1 MKLAALLTSAGINTA
16 VCIVLFSL
24 YSILRKQPSLV
35 NVYFGA
41 KIAQVRS
48 RQQDAFRFDRFVP
61 SPSWILK
68 AWETSD
74 DEIYASGGLDAVVFV
89 RLIVFSVKLFT
100 YCQNSGHGLLA
111 YCVCPVI
118 IPLKG
123 WMTELHWFNF
133 LMNTWQYG
141 FGLLGCTEA
150 LRRRDD
156 PVHTYS
162 VGVGEGGDHSGPDLR
177 ALTPAS
183 LEGRFEPPTLAHH
196 AIVCNFLVLPLNYFG
211 KEMQRHQVPAETL
224 EAFTIVNVEEGSRWL
239 WAHCFALYL
248 VSCCACFLL
257 YLEYR
262 SITRMRLAYFT
273 SSVSNPSYFTVLV
286 RAIPWSREES
296 YSGTVT
302 RFFSNFYASSFL
314 SHQIVYRSGSVQKL
328 VTDAGKMC
336 KILKLTPRELHI
348 GSHSMRCGLCGTTSS
363 FNVLPMDEEGDKG
376 RSDFGGADLR
386 KKCKFG
392 GCDTGVASVLENLSN
407 IASQFSCCLECAAAL
422 VFFRNRY
429 AALVASQSLQSRN
442 PMTWVTNLSPEPGD
456 MYWSNICVPYRL
468 LWIRKIAILVASM
481 ALVAFFVAPVSLTQG
496 LVHLDKLQRTF
507 PFLKGVLKRKGMSQL
522 ATGYLP
528 SVVLIIFMYMVPP
541 IMLLFSTLE
550 GSISRSGRKRS
561 ASIKV
566 LCFLIWNVFF
576 GNILSGSV
584 IERFSKIFKDVT
596 YLLATAVPSTAT
608 FFMTYVLT
616 SGWASLSIELMQPF
630 GLLRNLFYR
639 FILRNNDVTT
649 YGTYTFPYHTEV
661 PRILLFGLFG
671 FVYSTLCPLILPF
684 LLVYFSLAYL
694 VYRNQILNVYVT
706 KYETGGTY
714 WPIVHNTTIFSMV
727 LMQVIAMAVF
737 GLKKS
742 TVASSFVIP
751 LIILTLL
758 FNEYCRQRFQPLFKH
773 IPAQILIEMDRQDE
787 QDGKMKDI
795 HEKLKLAYTQFK
807 CKSRTLGDPMP
818 PDHNNCRLE
827 DLELKPGNY
836 GFTSLNTV
844 SLYIFQQ
851 DAKVR
856 REAKELKRRL
866 LYLTLASIE
875 HYGVNLGFPHHNP

>member
-1 MKLAALLTSAGINTA
+1 MKLAALLTSAGVNTA
-16 VCIVLFSL
+16 VCVVLFSL
-24 YSILRKQPSLV
+24 YSVLRKQPSFV

-41 KIAQVRS
+41 KIAQVRA

-74 DEIYASGGLDAVVFV
+74 EEICATGGLDAVVFV
-89 RLIVFSVKLFT
+89 RMIVFSFRIF
-100 YCQNSGHGLLA
+100 SIA
-111 YCVCPVI
+111 
-118 IPLKG
+118 
-123 WMTELHWFNF
+123 
-133 LMNTWQYG
+133 
-141 FGLLGCTEA
+141 
-150 LRRRDD
+150 
-156 PVHTYS
+156 
-162 VGVGEGGDHSGPDLR
+162 
-177 ALTPAS
+177 
-183 LEGRFEPPTLAHH
+183 

-211 KEMQRHQVPAETL
+211 KEMQRHQIPAETL
-224 EAFTIVNVEEGSRWL
+224 EVFTIVNVEEGSRWL

-248 VSCCACFLL
+248 ISCCACFLL
-257 YLEYR
+257 YLEYK
-262 SITRMRLAYFT
+262 SISRMRLAYFT

-302 RFFSNFYASSFL
+302 RFFTNFYASSYL

-336 KILKLTPRELHI
+336 KMLKLTPRELHC
-348 GSHSMRCGLCGTTSS
+348 GSSSMRCGLCGTTAS
-363 FNVLPMDEEGDKG
+363 FTMLPMEAETDKG
-376 RSDFGGADLR
+376 RSDFDGSDLR
-386 KKCKFG
+386 KKE
-392 GCDTGVASVLENLSN
+392 S
-407 IASQFSCCLECAAAL
+407 AAAL

-429 AALVASQSLQSRN
+429 AALVASQGLQSRN
-442 PMTWVTNLSPEPGD
+442 PMSWVTDLSPEPDD

-481 ALVAFFVAPVSLTQG
+481 ALVAFFIVPVSLTQG
-496 LVHLDKLQRTF
+496 LVHLDKLQKTF
-507 PFLKGVLKRKGMSQL
+507 PFLRGILQRKAMSQL

-541 IMLLFSTLE
+541 IMLLFSTME
-550 GSISRSGRKRS
+550 GSISRSDRKRS
-561 ASIKV
+561 ACIKV
-566 LCFLIWNVFF
+566 LCFFIWNVFF

-584 IERFSKIFKDVT
+584 IERFSKFFKDVKN
-596 YLLATAVPSTAT
+596 LLATAVPSTAT

-616 SGWASLSIELMQPF
+616 SGWASLSCELMQPF
-630 GLLRNLFYR
+630 GLLCNLFYR
-639 FILRNNDVTT
+639 FVLRNKDVST
-649 YGTYTFPYHTEV
+649 YGTLTFPYHTEV

-671 FVYSTLCPLILPF
+671 FVYSTLSPLILPF
-684 LLVYFSLAYL
+684 LLVYLSLAYL

-706 KYETGGTY
+706 KYQTGGTY

-727 LMQVIAMAVF
+727 LMQIIAMAVF

-787 QDGKMKDI
+787 QTGKMKEI
-795 HEKLKLAYTQFK
+795 HQKLTSAYTQFK
-807 CKSRTLGDPMP
+807 SSSLTLGDPVP
-818 PDHNNCRLE
+818 PNHNNCRLE
-827 DLELKPGNY
+827 DLEINPGK
-836 GFTSLNTV
+836 SPV
-844 SLYIFQQ
+844 
-851 DAKVR
+851 
-856 REAKELKRRL
+856 
-866 LYLTLASIE
+866 
-875 HYGVNLGFPHHNP
+875 HHPS

>member
-16 VCIVLFSL
+16 VSVVLFSL
-24 YSILRKQPSLV
+24 YSVLRKQPSFV

-74 DEIYASGGLDAVVFV
+74 EEICATGGLDAVVFV
-89 RLIVFSVKLFT
+89 RMIVFSFRIF
-100 YCQNSGHGLLA
+100 SIA
-111 YCVCPVI
+111 
-118 IPLKG
+118 
-123 WMTELHWFNF
+123 
-133 LMNTWQYG
+133 
-141 FGLLGCTEA
+141 
-150 LRRRDD
+150 
-156 PVHTYS
+156 
-162 VGVGEGGDHSGPDLR
+162 
-177 ALTPAS
+177 
-183 LEGRFEPPTLAHH
+183 

-211 KEMQRHQVPAETL
+211 KEMQRHQIPAETL
-224 EAFTIVNVEEGSRWL
+224 EVFTIANVEEGSRWL
-239 WAHCFALYL
+239 WAHCLALYL

-257 YLEYR
+257 YLEYK
-262 SITRMRLAYFT
+262 SISRMRLAYFT

-296 YSGTVT
+296 YSGTVA
-302 RFFSNFYASSFL
+302 RFFTNFYASSFL

-328 VTDAGKMC
+328 VTDAGKVC
-336 KILKLTPRELHI
+336 KMLKLTPRELHI
-348 GSHSMRCGLCGTTSS
+348 GSNSMRCGLCGTTAS
-363 FNVLPMDEEGDKG
+363 FSMLPMDAEGDKG
-376 RSDFGGADLR
+376 RSDFGGSDLR
-386 KKCKFG
+386 KKE
-392 GCDTGVASVLENLSN
+392 S
-407 IASQFSCCLECAAAL
+407 AAAL
-422 VFFRNRY
+422 VFFRTRY

-442 PMTWVTNLSPEPGD
+442 PMSWVTNLSPEPGD

-468 LWIRKIAILVASM
+468 LWIRKVAILVASM
-481 ALVAFFVAPVSLTQG
+481 ALVAFFIVPVSLTQG
-496 LVHLDKLQRTF
+496 LVHLDKLQKTF
-507 PFLKGVLKRKGMSQL
+507 PFLKGVLKRKAMSQL

-550 GSISRSGRKRS
+550 GSTSRSGRKRS

-566 LCFLIWNVFF
+566 LCFFIWNVFF

-584 IERFSKIFKDVT
+584 IERFSKIFKDVN

-616 SGWASLSIELMQPF
+616 SGWASLSCELMQPF
-630 GLLRNLFYR
+630 GLLCNLFYI
-639 FILRNNDVTT
+639 FILRNKDVTT
-649 YGTYTFPYHTEV
+649 YGTLTFPYHTEV

-671 FVYSTLCPLILPF
+671 FVYSTLSPLILPF

-706 KYETGGTY
+706 KYQTGGTY
-714 WPIVHNTTIFSMV
+714 WPIVHNATIFSMV

-751 LIILTLL
+751 LIIMTLL
-758 FNEYCRQRFQPLFKH
+758 FNEYCRQRFQPLFMQ

-787 QDGKMKDI
+787 QNGKMKEI
-795 HEKLKLAYTQFK
+795 HQKLTTSYTQFK
-807 CKSRTLGDPMP
+807 SKSRTLGDPMP
-818 PDHNNCRLE
+818 PNNNCRLE
-827 DLELKPGNY
+827 DLEINPGK
-836 GFTSLNTV
+836 SPV
-844 SLYIFQQ
+844 
-851 DAKVR
+851 
-856 REAKELKRRL
+856 
-866 LYLTLASIE
+866 
-875 HYGVNLGFPHHNP
+875 HHLSS

>member
-16 VCIVLFSL
+16 VSVVLFSL
-24 YSILRKQPSLV
+24 YSVLRKQPIFV

-74 DEIYASGGLDAVVFV
+74 EEICATGGLDAVVFV
-89 RLIVFSVKLFT
+89 RMIVFSFRIF
-100 YCQNSGHGLLA
+100 SIA
-111 YCVCPVI
+111 
-118 IPLKG
+118 
-123 WMTELHWFNF
+123 
-133 LMNTWQYG
+133 
-141 FGLLGCTEA
+141 
-150 LRRRDD
+150 
-156 PVHTYS
+156 
-162 VGVGEGGDHSGPDLR
+162 
-177 ALTPAS
+177 
-183 LEGRFEPPTLAHH
+183 

-211 KEMQRHQVPAETL
+211 KEMQRHQIPAETL
-224 EAFTIVNVEEGSRWL
+224 EVFTIANVEEGSRWL
-239 WAHCFALYL
+239 WAHCLALYL

-257 YLEYR
+257 YLEYK
-262 SITRMRLAYFT
+262 SISRMRLAYFT
-273 SSVSNPSYFTVLV
+273 SSMSNPSYFTVLV

-296 YSGTVT
+296 YSGTVA
-302 RFFSNFYASSFL
+302 RFFTNYYASSFL

-328 VTDAGKMC
+328 VTDAGKVC
-336 KILKLTPRELHI
+336 KMLKLTPRELHI
-348 GSHSMRCGLCGTTSS
+348 GSNSMRCGLCGTTTPFSM
-363 FNVLPMDEEGDKG
+363 LPMDADDDQG
-376 RSDFGGADLR
+376 RSDFGGSDLR
-386 KKCKFG
+386 KKE
-392 GCDTGVASVLENLSN
+392 S
-407 IASQFSCCLECAAAL
+407 AAAL
-422 VFFRNRY
+422 VFFRTRY

-442 PMTWVTNLSPEPGD
+442 PMSWVTNLSPEPGD

-468 LWIRKIAILVASM
+468 LWIRKVAILVASM
-481 ALVAFFVAPVSLTQG
+481 ALVAFFIVPVSLTQG
-496 LVHLDKLQRTF
+496 LVHLDKLQKTF
-507 PFLKGVLKRKGMSQL
+507 PFLRGILKRKAMSQL

-550 GSISRSGRKRS
+550 GSTSRSGRKRS

-566 LCFLIWNVFF
+566 LCFFIWNVFF

-584 IERFSKIFKDVT
+584 IERFSKIFKDVN

-616 SGWASLSIELMQPF
+616 SGWASLSCELMQPF
-630 GLLRNLFYR
+630 GLLCNLFYI
-639 FILRNNDVTT
+639 FILRNKDVTT
-649 YGTYTFPYHTEV
+649 YGTLTFPYHTEV

-671 FVYSTLCPLILPF
+671 FVYSTLSPLILPF

-706 KYETGGTY
+706 KYQTGGTY
-714 WPIVHNTTIFSMV
+714 WPIVHNATIFSMV

-751 LIILTLL
+751 LIIMTLL
-758 FNEYCRQRFQPLFKH
+758 FNEYCRQRFQPLFME

-787 QDGKMKDI
+787 QNGKMKEI
-795 HEKLKLAYTQFK
+795 HQKLTTSYTQFK
-807 CKSRTLGDPMP
+807 SKSRTLGDPMP
-818 PDHNNCRLE
+818 PNNNCRLE
-827 DLELKPGNY
+827 DLEINPGK
-836 GFTSLNTV
+836 SPV
-844 SLYIFQQ
+844 
-851 DAKVR
+851 
-856 REAKELKRRL
+856 
-866 LYLTLASIE
+866 
-875 HYGVNLGFPHHNP
+875 HHLSS